1 MRYNQLFRLASVC
14 VVDSAY
20 SPRRLRN
27 RRFFGS
33 SVVHKAILKVDF
45 GRNLSDRSS
54 LGPAG
59 VVRQRRHPRGRG
71 ARRVRLKDVP
81 ARPVRE
87 PRNALYGSGNERVR
101 AEVPPKIRAHNRSS
115 RLTRHLHPP
124 RLQAIGE
131 A

>member
-33 SVVHKAILKVDF
+33 SVVHKAILRGDF
-45 GRNLSDRSS
+45 GSKPVRQIE
-54 LGPAG
+54 LGPC
-59 VVRQRRHPRGRG
+59 RGRTPE
-71 ARRVRLKDVP
+71 ATSPRRAARVRLKDVP

-101 AEVPPKIRAHNRSS
+101 AEAPPKSEP
-115 RLTRHLHPP
+115 TTGHPV
-124 RLQAIGE
+124 
-131 A
+131 